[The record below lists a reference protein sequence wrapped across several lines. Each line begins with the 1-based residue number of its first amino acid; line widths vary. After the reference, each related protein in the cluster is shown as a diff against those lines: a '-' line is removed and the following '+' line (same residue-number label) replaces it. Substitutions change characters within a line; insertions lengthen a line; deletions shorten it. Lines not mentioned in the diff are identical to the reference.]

1 MMHADET
8 VAWSAPRSSSCTLKL
23 HRESE
28 SISLAFCPF
37 QISVQK
43 TSSILVSKIIF
54 ESVDDLLENRIFPKQ
69 KCFAMLRCGYK
80 TDSAV
85 SESVVRTNIVTDS
98 QDLLRIQIFE
108 GKRKEVR
115 RLLIFPLDYGGMVEG
130 LGTQ

>member
-1 MMHADET
+1 M
-8 VAWSAPRSSSCTLKL
+8 
-23 HRESE
+23 
-28 SISLAFCPF
+28 
-37 QISVQK
+37 QK
-43 TSSILVSKIIF
+43 TSSILVSKIFF